1 MRYITAGEIDG
12 DNDYLL
18 IGYKNRF
25 DQFDVA
31 KLKISLISS
40 YYVPNERVQELSA
53 RLDALS
59 NFLSTALTKLSVD
72 EDKIT
77 VMELSAYCSRARL
90 DEMLDE
96 RTFNRSENFMNYLID
111 KFQTKDDVKRI
122 TCLANAGAPLAVA
135 AGKIKEI
142 FDQAYK
148 KNKKQE

>member
-1 MRYITAGEIDG
+1 
-12 DNDYLL
+12 
-18 IGYKNRF
+18 
-25 DQFDVA
+25 
-31 KLKISLISS
+31 
-40 YYVPNERVQELSA
+40 
-53 RLDALS
+53 
-59 NFLSTALTKLSVD
+59 
-72 EDKIT
+72 
-77 VMELSAYCSRARL
+77 MELSAYCSRARL